1 MVRKKKKQ
9 IVNVVTLG
17 CSKNLVDSEVLMRQ
31 LDGRYEVVNDSND
44 PSDIMVINTC
54 GFIADAKEESV
65 DMILSAVEAK
75 KAGEL
80 KKVIVTGCLSQRYKK
95 ELENEIDQVD
105 AFFGVN
111 DLPQILQTLE
121 ADYKKEL
128 LGERHLTTP
137 SHYAYL
143 KVSEGCDRHCSFCAI
158 PLIRG
163 QHVSKPFEEI
173 LEEAENLAG
182 RGVKELLLIAQDLT
196 YYGLDLYKKR
206 RIAGLVEKLS
216 EVKGIEW
223 IRLHYTYPAGFPE
236 DLLDIM
242 RQNPKVCNYLDIP
255 LQHINN
261 RILQSMKRG
270 LDEEKTRKLAYS
282 WREKVPGMALRST
295 FIVGYPGETE
305 AEFQQLLDFVKEMRF
320 DRLGVFQYSPEE
332 DTAAFLLP
340 DDVPAKVKQERED
353 RLMELQQQIA
363 LELNEEKVGKTF
375 RVLIDKKE
383 GDFYVGRTE
392 FDSPEVDNEVLIPV
406 GDAPLQIGDFYP
418 VKIERADFYDLYGTV
433 EPGPQDLK

>member
-216 EVKGIEW
+216 EIKGIEW
-223 IRLHYTYPAGFPE
+223 IRLHYAYPAGFPE